1 VFSQLQRF
9 LSRIR
14 NIEQQNKKIQEA
26 LGRIE
31 NRQLGDLDAS
41 QIASAE
47 FRVLFLDR
55 IQEDA
60 ILKGLPLVE
69 AP

>member
-31 NRQLGDLDAS
+31 NRQLSDLDAS

>member
-1 VFSQLQRF
+1 MFSQLQRF

>member
-1 VFSQLQRF
+1 MFSQLQRF

-31 NRQLGDLDAS
+31 NRQLGDLGAS

>member
-1 VFSQLQRF
+1 MFSQLQRF

-31 NRQLGDLDAS
+31 NRQLSDLDAS